1 MRKPRKS
8 WGLTD
13 TGNRGIRMKQTYI
26 QKLLTKYNGLRLN
39 VKFML
44 LIILFIEVVVG
55 IFSVILFWSMRRST
69 IQEKITEIVYEMD
82 RQHAQIRKNVDA
94 INMST
99 QFFLNDLALQDFLVE
114 LKRGDSMPADKLNA
128 FYHENIASMERMVNS
143 NFYLYQIRV
152 YADQDTMQEMMPILY
167 TRERMNR
174 LEWAQD
180 EPLFGWKFNYL
191 DAIFDSYTVAQNN
204 RILSLVTPI
213 EDYENGELAVLEVSM
228 TMDTMFEG
236 LYNAKDDMVVCFLDE
251 TGQQYYGSEED
262 RENPY
267 IQAVLEKIHTVEEDQ
282 FHCRTVNGKEIIAGC
297 IKVKE
302 LSGNLVCVQDISG
315 AVGQIRRIRNWFI
328 LVMILFIPFL
338 AAGINVVVKTVLH
351 QFYRIID
358 AIKRVQTGD
367 LGVVIEDCGTDEMG
381 ELGSQVNKML
391 TEINHLMKEQIDK
404 ELLVKNSEIKAL
416 QNQINAHFIY
426 NVLESI
432 KMMAEIEEQYDIS
445 DAVTTLG
452 KLLRYSMRWTTGNV
466 TVAEEIEYIK
476 NYLKLINIRF
486 DYEIFLSLNIPDIIY
501 AQRIPKMSLQPIVEN
516 AIYHGIEQM
525 AEDTNIYIKGLM
537 EGDSCVIEITD
548 AGRGMSEEQV
558 EQLYKKISGEIET
571 AGGSGNGIGLKNVQD
586 RIRMNFG
593 EQYGIEIASKLGCY
607 TKIMVRIPLQPQGG
621 GDFG

>member
-1 MRKPRKS
+1 MMRK
-8 WGLTD
+8 
-13 TGNRGIRMKQTYI
+13 NFE
-26 QKLLTKYNGLRLN
+26 KLLTKYNGLGLN

-55 IFSVILFWSMRRST
+55 IFSAFLFWNMERSAV
-69 IQEKITEIVYEMD
+69 QEKVTSTQYEMD

-99 QFFLNDLALQDFLVE
+99 QFFLNDQALQDFLVE
-114 LKRGDSMPADKLNA
+114 LKQGHAFSADRLHA
-128 FYHENIASMERMVNS
+128 FYHDNIASMERMVNS
-143 NFYLYQIRV
+143 NLYLYQIRV
-152 YADQDTMQEMMPILY
+152 YADRDNMQEMMPVLY
-167 TRERMNR
+167 TRDRMNR
-174 LEWAQD
+174 LAWAQD
-180 EPLFGWKFNYL
+180 EPLSGWKFNYM
-191 DAIFDSYTVAQNN
+191 DAIFDSYTVAQNS

-213 EDYENGELAVLEVSM
+213 EDYENGELAILEVAM

-236 LYNAKDDMVVCFLDE
+236 MYHAKDGMVVCFMDE
-251 TGQQYYGSEED
+251 SGGKYYGSEYD
-262 RENPY
+262 RDNLY
-267 IQAVLEKIHTVEEDQ
+267 IQAALEDVGTEEEE
-282 FHCRTVNGKEIIAGC
+282 FHYKKVDGKEMIVGYVV
-297 IKVKE
+297 VKE
-302 LSGNLVCVQDISG
+302 LSGTLVCAQDISD
-315 AVGQIRRIRNWFI
+315 AVSRIRRMRNWFVT
-328 LVMILFIPFL
+328 VMILLVPFL
-338 AAGINVVVKTVLH
+338 AAGINVVVKTVLQ

-367 LGVVIEDCGTDEMG
+367 LSVVIENCGTDEMG

-452 KLLRYSMRWTTGNV
+452 KLLRYSMRWTAGTV

-476 NYLKLINIRF
+476 NYLKLMNIRF

-501 AQRIPKMSLQPIVEN
+501 AQQIPKMSLQPIVEN

-525 AEDTNIYIKGLM
+525 AEDTNIYIKGLV
-537 EGDSCVIEITD
+537 EGASCVIEITD
-548 AGRGMSEEQV
+548 AGRGMSEAEV
-558 EQLYKKISGEIET
+558 AQLYKKISGEIET

-586 RIRMNFG
+586 RIKMNFG
-593 EQYGIEIASKLGCY
+593 VEYGIEIASKLGCY
-607 TKIMVRIPLQPQGG
+607 TKIMVRIPLQTDEGG
-621 GDFG
+621 GLE